1 MSEVLG
7 TYREYETIFIMRPDA
22 TDEVTESVRSR
33 VEGVVE
39 KFEAKLTKWDDWGKR
54 KLAYQIRD
62 RTAMKNHQKGL
73 YVYMQY
79 VGNNEVVAE
88 LERNLRMTEPVLRY
102 MTIRLDGDADINAA
116 VAQLEEAEEAAA
128 PAEGAQE

>member
-22 TDEVTESVRSR
+22 SDEVAGAVRTR

-39 KFEAKLTKWDDWGKR
+39 KFDAKLTRWDDWGKR
-54 KLAYQIRD
+54 TLAYQIRD
-62 RTAMKNHQKGL
+62 RTAHKNHGRGL
-73 YVYMQY
+73 YVYMKY
-79 VGNNEVVAE
+79 VGNNELVAE

-102 MTIRLDGDADINAA
+102 MTIRLDGDADIEAA
-116 VAQLEEAEEAAA
+116 VAELDAADGGPFK
-128 PAEGAQE
+128 PAELE